1 MVSLEDRQII
11 DLFYARSEQAIVEPD
26 QNDTPDGEAFV
37 HLGARKCILPAGH
50 LHRLKKSVK
59 WCQTKE
65 KAR

>member
-1 MVSLEDRQII
+1 MNGYLE
-11 DLFYARSEQAIVEPD
+11 
-26 QNDTPDGEAFV
+26 NDIHKETKEMKING
-37 HLGARKCILPAGH
+37 RKCILPAGH

>member
-37 HLGARKCILPAGH
+37 HLVGRKCILPAGH
-50 LHRLKKSVK
+50 LHRLK
-59 WCQTKE
+59 
-65 KAR
+65 